1 MKSCIKPRCRKQKCR
16 GVCLLL
22 REGTPEPQRRSL
34 PFVFSVALEGVHETL
49 GFYRRQFE
57 DVSSNLLGPK
67 SSKILKLSDHLH
79 LTYTM
84 TQARGTLLSNSSR
97 IFAQP
102 RTLKKLFPT
111 ICGKGIF
118 LIHWSQGKCLLRVLI
133 VLSQHWCELTR
144 DSTIVSN
151 SAPSLPQPPKEFEN

>member
-1 MKSCIKPRCRKQKCR
+1 M
-16 GVCLLL
+16 
-22 REGTPEPQRRSL
+22 
-34 PFVFSVALEGVHETL
+34 FSVALEGVHETL

-67 SSKILKLSDHLH
+67 SSKHLKLSDHLH
-79 LTYTM
+79 LTHTM
-84 TQARGTLLSNSSR
+84 TQARGTLLLNSSR

-102 RTLKKLFPT
+102 GTINKLFPT

-118 LIHWSQGKCLLRVLI
+118 LIPWSQGKRPLRVLI
-133 VLSQHWCELTR
+133 VLSQHWCELTC

-151 SAPSLPQPPKEFEN
+151 SAPSLPQPPKESGTLPHCEDKNGERSMVVGTGLGRQFLHSTGRQ